1 MGSHSA
7 TSTSPPASPAVAS
20 FQFTCLNSRVHPGR
34 RSPSAFQPRC
44 SKPRPTLVDI
54 ATRST
59 ESSAAEAS
67 QLSTIFIGHALFRTS
82 KIDAMS
88 ERTEIIELVDSI
100 FDTVDAKDW
109 GAAERLFEP
118 TVDVDFTS
126 LTGGEPATIT
136 NVQLVDGW
144 RQGLHSKKKSFHLV
158 GHHRV
163 RVHGDTATVA
173 LKGYAYNVLDE
184 DLGSGMWEVWGS
196 YDIPLRRTDAGWRAA
211 GLAFHAWHSRGDA
224 SVRTH
229 VLPS

>member
-1 MGSHSA
+1 M
-7 TSTSPPASPAVAS
+7 
-20 FQFTCLNSRVHPGR
+20 
-34 RSPSAFQPRC
+34 
-44 SKPRPTLVDI
+44 
-54 ATRST
+54 
-59 ESSAAEAS
+59 S
-67 QLSTIFIGHALFRTS
+67 Q
-82 KIDAMS
+82 
-88 ERTEIIELVDSI
+88 RTEIIERVDSI

-109 GAAERLFEP
+109 DVVERLFEP
-118 TVDVDFTS
+118 MVDVDFTS
-126 LTGGEPATIT
+126 LNGGEPATIT

-163 RVHGDTATVA
+163 RLSADSATVA

-184 DLGSGMWEVWGS
+184 DLGGGMWEVWGS
-196 YDIPLRRTDAGWRAA
+196 YDISLTRGDAGWRVD